1 MTIKEAL
8 TSTVNFA
15 LPDNTIEKALI
26 DGDLN
31 GTDAYTKSDARAVG
45 VCMAGLLFTLITSAD
60 ITEDDVWI
68 KLPQRD
74 VLLKV
79 YSALCNKWGIPN
91 EFAPE
96 KPIVKQILFW

>member
-8 TSTVNFA
+8 TSTVNFP
-15 LPDNTIEKALI
+15 LPDSAIEKALI
-26 DGDLN
+26 DGDLI
-31 GTDAYTKSDARAVG
+31 GTNPYAKSDARAVG

-60 ITEDDVWI
+60 VTEDDVWI

-79 YSALCNKWGIPN
+79 YSALCKQWGLPDVL
-91 EFAPE
+91 APA
-96 KPIVKQILFW
+96 KPTVKKIAFW